1 MSHMQSQ
8 VMFPCI
14 SLNILFIKR
23 VSNEVVSLNELDI
36 LCSVLS
42 FCVIIATEKLD
53 KISLGFM

>member
-8 VMFPCI
+8 LTFPCI
-14 SLNILFIKR
+14 SLNILYIKT
-23 VSNEVVSLNELDI
+23 VSTEVVSFNELDI

-42 FCVIIATEKLD
+42 FCVKNATEELD